1 MKMCDKRLDV
11 VMGEIFEVHD
21 ALDKVVNLL
30 SLADEIHA
38 ALHSEPP
45 HKSPLTLKAEGAREI
60 VAEWMR
66 RAEEQHKRDV
76 G

>member
-1 MKMCDKRLDV
+1 MKLQDKRLDV
-11 VMGEIFEVHD
+11 IMGEIFEVHD
-21 ALDKVVNLL
+21 ALDRLVKLL
-30 SLADEIHA
+30 SLTDQIHA
-38 ALHSEPP
+38 ALHGEPP

-66 RAEEQHKRDV
+66 RAQEKHKQDI